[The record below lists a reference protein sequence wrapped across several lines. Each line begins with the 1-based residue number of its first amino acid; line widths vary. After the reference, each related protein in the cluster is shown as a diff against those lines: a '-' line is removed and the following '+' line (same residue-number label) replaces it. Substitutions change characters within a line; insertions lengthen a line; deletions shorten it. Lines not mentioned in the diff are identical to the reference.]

1 MSEEQRIQVLVLDTI
16 MLEGDRIFP
25 GDENEAVLV
34 DLTQKDFDHLSKF
47 GAVAAVGEIEGL
59 EDAASEGSSP
69 EPKSEGTEP
78 ETDNREHG
86 SGNGDSG
93 TEGAGGT
100 EAPTPDEGKEAEI
113 TAQKIVEAIDTLKPE
128 DYTQGGVPEVKA
140 LEAVL
145 KAPISAAQRDEAWT
159 MYQDAEGSE

>member
-1 MSEEQRIQVLVLDTI
+1 MTEAKMITAMVLSTI
-16 MLEGDRIFP
+16 MLEGERIRP

-34 DLTQKDFDHLSKF
+34 ELSQKDYDHLSKF
-47 GAVAAVGEIEGL
+47 KSVTEVVGEIEGL
-59 EDAASEGSSP
+59 GDAVPESEHT
-69 EPKSEGTEP
+69 SEEQ
-78 ETDNREHG
+78 G
-86 SGNGDSG
+86 SGNGDNG
-93 TEGAGGT
+93 TDGAGGT

-113 TAQKIVEAIDTLKPE
+113 TAEKIAEAIYNLKPE

-159 MYQDAEGSE
+159 LYQDAEGSE

>member
-1 MSEEQRIQVLVLDTI
+1 MTEAKMITAMVLSTI
-16 MLEGDRIFP
+16 MLKGERIFP

-34 DLTQKDFDHLSKF
+34 ELSPKDFAHLSKF
-47 GAVAAVGEIEGL
+47 GSVVEVGEIEGL
-59 EDAASEGSSP
+59 GDAVPESEQPDTPTEGP
-69 EPKSEGTEP
+69 EPEHTSEEQ
-78 ETDNREHG
+78 G
-86 SGNGDSG
+86 SGNGDNG
-93 TEGAGGT
+93 TDGAGGT

-113 TAQKIVEAIDTLKPE
+113 TAQQIVEAIYTLKPE

-159 MYQDAEGSE
+159 LYQEAEGSE